1 MKEAQILRLLQQH
14 ISRDITTTLAQN
26 SDSLDFRD
34 VYIGCLTDLVR
45 AAYSAGMDK
54 GYEEGMEAAQEMAA
68 VYAKECGE

>member
-14 ISRDITTTLAQN
+14 IDRDITTTLPQN
-26 SDSLDFRD
+26 MDSLDFRD

-54 GYEEGMEAAQEMAA
+54 GYEEGMEAAQAMAA
-68 VYAKECGE
+68 EYAKELGE

>member
-26 SDSLDFRD
+26 MDSLDFRD
-34 VYIGCLTDLVR
+34 VYIGCLTDLAR

-54 GYEEGMEAAQEMAA
+54 GYEEGMEAAQDMASH
-68 VYAKECGE
+68 YAQECGE